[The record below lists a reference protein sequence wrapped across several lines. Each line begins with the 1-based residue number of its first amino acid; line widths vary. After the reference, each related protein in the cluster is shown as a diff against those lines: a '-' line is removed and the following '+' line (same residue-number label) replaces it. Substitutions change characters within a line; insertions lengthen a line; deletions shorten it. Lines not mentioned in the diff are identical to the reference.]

1 MKAETTRSGSHA
13 RVMVALL
20 RGINVGK
27 AKRVAMADLRALLE
41 GLGYAAVRTL
51 LNSGNVVFAAEDS
64 PSDAARRI
72 ERAIQE
78 KLTVTSRVMVVTAAD
93 LAVIARNN
101 SLQDAADNPSR
112 LMVAFPGAR
121 GDLARLK
128 PLLKESFGDERLA
141 VGAAAAYL
149 WLPQGVIVSR
159 LAKAVDRAL
168 GDSVT
173 MRNWATVLKL
183 VAMTS
188 D

>member
-1 MKAETTRSGSHA
+1 
-13 RVMVALL
+13 
-20 RGINVGK
+20 
-27 AKRVAMADLRALLE
+27 
-41 GLGYAAVRTL
+41 
-51 LNSGNVVFAAEDS
+51 
-64 PSDAARRI
+64 
-72 ERAIQE
+72 
-78 KLTVTSRVMVVTAAD
+78 
-93 LAVIARNN
+93 
-101 SLQDAADNPSR
+101 
-112 LMVAFPGAR
+112 MVAFPGAR
-121 GDLARLK
+121 GDLVRLK

-141 VGAAAAYL
+141 VGADAAYL